1 MDDDVAQRLRRLQAE
16 AGLTV
21 QQMAE
26 RCGLSKASLAN
37 YMRVKDPQRPG
48 FDAVISIANGMGV
61 STDWLAGLTADRKP
75 PTLSKH
81 DEALL
86 VHMVVHALL
95 MRLSELQ
102 EKSEKPIF
110 SGGEIAGKPIWHYGI
125 KTMLDYLEAREIPS
139 GSTEAD
145 KKQAVDELVQ
155 MIVADGGDRATES

>member
-1 MDDDVAQRLRRLQAE
+1 
-16 AGLTV
+16 
-21 QQMAE
+21 MAE

-86 VHMVVHALL
+86 VHMVVHSLL

-110 SGGEIAGKPIWHYGI
+110 LSLIHI
-125 KTMLDYLEAREIPS
+125 
-139 GSTEAD
+139 
-145 KKQAVDELVQ
+145 
-155 MIVADGGDRATES
+155 